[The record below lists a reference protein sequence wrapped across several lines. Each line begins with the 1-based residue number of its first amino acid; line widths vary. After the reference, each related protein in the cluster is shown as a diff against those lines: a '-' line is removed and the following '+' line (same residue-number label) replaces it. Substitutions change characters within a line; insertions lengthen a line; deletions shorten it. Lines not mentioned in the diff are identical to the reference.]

1 MSSKHSL
8 PVTLRKGSS
17 SRKRPPMR
25 WHHLLRFRYSSLCPR
40 GSRLGNEVF
49 SSVKLLS
56 TARTCIH
63 LEVRPKMRSQLIV
76 HCEFLTQGKN
86 CSDRE
91 PTRDR
96 LEAGIPFLHAG
107 TKGCYLQL
115 HKYRVDKEI
124 MKSETGGQG
133 SVPKHAEYWKIMT
146 TTRTSRSTST

>member
-1 MSSKHSL
+1 MRPRKPKCLKHMSLLMPPKQQQLNSRTWFEFKAQPPSDL
-8 PVTLRKGSS
+8 AKRFIKPKAPANALASPAQVSIFELMSTRLET
-17 SRKRPPMR
+17 RKR
-25 WHHLLRFRYSSLCPR
+25 S
-40 GSRLGNEVF
+40 F

-115 HKYRVDKEI
+115 HRSGRQGNHEI
-124 MKSETGGQG
+124 
-133 SVPKHAEYWKIMT
+133 
-146 TTRTSRSTST
+146 